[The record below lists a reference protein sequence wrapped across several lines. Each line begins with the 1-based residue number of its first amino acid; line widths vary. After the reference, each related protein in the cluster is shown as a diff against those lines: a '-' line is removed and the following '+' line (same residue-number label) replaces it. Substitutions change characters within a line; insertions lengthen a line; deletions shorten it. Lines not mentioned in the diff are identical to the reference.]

1 MRSPTCSRQ
10 KNATFSPHFLGT
22 WGLWICRSL
31 YILEASKNTLRV
43 GKPHFFV
50 CVRTRMQQQQESGR
64 QELSPPLNHFRA
76 RGKFESLGIW
86 QREREENGRRGER
99 PLRSGT
105 GVARQSASRALL
117 TQRDQCVW
125 LPHGEE
131 EDDDINPLFLV

>member
-1 MRSPTCSRQ
+1 M
-10 KNATFSPHFLGT
+10 
-22 WGLWICRSL
+22 
-31 YILEASKNTLRV
+31 EASKNTLHGV

-50 CVRTRMQQQQESGR
+50 CVRTRMQQQESGR
-64 QELSPPLNHFRA
+64 SSLLLSVSLPLNHFRA

-86 QREREENGRRGER
+86 QREREENGRSGEERRGER

-105 GVARQSASRALL
+105 GVARQLARAL

-125 LPHGEE
+125 LPHEE